1 MRYLSNLLI
10 LLALI
15 GCAETKTD
23 LSGNTPLKINDFNA
37 AFKNIEL
44 PIRINDTNIVAFT
57 DTIKIGR
64 KALEQFQS
72 VEGASIEGGLSV
84 RFYSSSKLLNKKAKD
99 E

>member
-37 AFKNIEL
+37 ALKNIKL
-44 PIRINDTNIVAFT
+44 VCAGKRPRAGGFYWMYVPNDLVVNYDEIIVV
-57 DTIKIGR
+57 KR
-64 KALEQFQS
+64 K
-72 VEGASIEGGLSV
+72 
-84 RFYSSSKLLNKKAKD
+84 K
-99 E
+99 